1 VFEEESS
8 VSLLTSVRRCYVR
21 QLSGSKVARHAKSTD
36 LQYGLVERP
45 VPLGWPRDR
54 VVVIATT
61 TVNPAPIATN
71 AKLSN
76 VSLPMRSGSTTSR
89 AYHDWLILG
98 LSGIMSEAELHH
110 LKLRLHECERN
121 KALRCEL
128 RQPLPSVCCVWPE
141 VRSF

>member
-1 VFEEESS
+1 MFEEESS

-21 QLSGSKVARHAKSTD
+21 QLSGSKVARHAESTD

-45 VPLGWPRDR
+45 VRAGRDG

-76 VSLPMRSGSTTSR
+76 VSLPMRSGCTTSR
-89 AYHDWLILG
+89 AYHDWLILR

-121 KALRCEL
+121 KALRGEL